1 MTNAPSAEHGRAF
14 SEWPVKPHLMVPLD
28 RKFPSYLTVFSHELG
43 RKLSAGDTHYI
54 YAHGEAFL
62 SVPSVGDFLLRPGMF
77 AVVPGECSVQPF
89 KGHGIAVSRE
99 DWLGYFQ
106 IGGPIEHEGR
116 LKYIDGCT
124 DSLLASPPKM
134 GDPCLNLL
142 YFPPGIDQT
151 SHTHPSDRIGMIM
164 SGRGECVFDNGD
176 GEGERVVELSPGM
189 IFTIHAEGQHKFR
202 TPFAEDMRVLAYH
215 PDSDFGPTDEE
226 HPMLNRTIVDG
237 VSAKHLEDIRTK

>member
-1 MTNAPSAEHGRAF
+1 
-14 SEWPVKPHLMVPLD
+14 
-28 RKFPSYLTVFSHELG
+28 
-43 RKLSAGDTHYI
+43 
-54 YAHGEAFL
+54 
-62 SVPSVGDFLLRPGMF
+62 
-77 AVVPGECSVQPF
+77 
-89 KGHGIAVSRE
+89 
-99 DWLGYFQ
+99 
-106 IGGPIEHEGR
+106 
-116 LKYIDGCT
+116 
-124 DSLLASPPKM
+124 
-134 GDPCLNLL
+134 
-142 YFPPGIDQT
+142 
-151 SHTHPSDRIGMIM
+151 M